1 MKKYDDALSDLNEAI
16 KLNEKYA
23 KAYVKWAEI

>member
-1 MKKYDDALSDLNEAI
+1 MKKYDDALGDLNEAI

-23 KAYVKWAEI
+23 KAFVK